1 MTTSARSVALTFGC
15 ISLLTSFSILAHDAA
30 GTGDANYTG
39 DGSKHLLTDG
49 FGDCVRTG
57 TGDKDAHCGEMP
69 KAPEPAPEPA
79 AEAAPAEAP
88 VPEPAVP
95 QTITKAVSLG
105 AGALFDLNK
114 ATLKPAGQAE
124 LDQLAS
130 DLGKLTSIESI
141 TIVGHT
147 DSTGAASYNQS
158 LSEKRANSVRDY
170 LIGKGVDPA
179 LMNASGMGET
189 SPVADNSTRDGRA
202 QNRRVEITIKG
213 TSVE

>member
-30 GTGDANYTG
+30 GTGDTNYAG

-49 FGDCVRTG
+49 FGNCVRSG

-69 KAPEPAPEPA
+69 KAPEPEPA
-79 AEAAPAEAP
+79 AEAAPVEAP

-95 QTITKAVSLG
+95 QTITKSVSLG

-114 ATLKPAGQAE
+114 ASLKPAGQAE
-124 LDQLAS
+124 LDQLA
-130 DLGKLTSIESI
+130 DNLGKLTSVESI
-141 TIVGHT
+141 TIIGHT
-147 DSTGAASYNQS
+147 DSTGAASYNQR

-179 LMNASGMGET
+179 LMSASGMGET
-189 SPVADNSTRDGRA
+189 QPIADNKTRDGRA
-202 QNRRVEITIKG
+202 QNRRVEITING